1 MAIVSSL
8 VDPSKVGQF
17 DQVLN
22 LCLTEFENCY
32 LEGNDIHALAA
43 KLLKENDTT
52 LVKTKELIKNYITA
66 RIVAKRPF
74 DKKSNS
80 ALFKA
85 VSEGNAQL
93 VAIFGGQGN
102 TDDYFEELRDLYQT
116 YHVLVGDLIKFSAD
130 TLSELIR
137 TTLDAEKVFTQGL
150 NILEWLETPSNTPD
164 KDYLLSIPISC
175 PLIGVIQLAH
185 YVVTA
190 KLLGFT
196 PGELRSYLKGAT
208 GHSQGLVT
216 AVAIAETDSWDSFF
230 CLRKKGHHCI
240 ILYRCPLLRS
250 ISKHFLA
257 TIYLGGLFGKQ

>member
-1 MAIVSSL
+1 M
-8 VDPSKVGQF
+8 
-17 DQVLN
+17 
-22 LCLTEFENCY
+22 
-32 LEGNDIHALAA
+32 
-43 KLLKENDTT
+43 
-52 LVKTKELIKNYITA
+52 
-66 RIVAKRPF
+66 
-74 DKKSNS
+74 
-80 ALFKA
+80 
-85 VSEGNAQL
+85 

-116 YHVLVGDLIKFSAD
+116 YHVLVGDLIKFSAE

-137 TTLDAEKVFTQGL
+137 TTLEAEKVFTQGL
-150 NILEWLETPSNTPD
+150 NILEWLENPSNTPD

-216 AVAIAETDSWDSFF
+216 AVAIAETDSWESFF
-230 CLRKKGHHCI
+230 VSVRKAITVLFFIGVRCYEAYPNTSYHHPSWKIPWKTMKVFHLQC
-240 ILYRCPLLRS
+240 CPFP
-250 ISKHFLA
+250 I
-257 TIYLGGLFGKQ
+257 